1 MELSH
6 NHESSFNKSFCSA
19 SLSVSSTGEAVTA
32 TSGAFGIGASNGI
45 GAPGMP
51 GSGGNGIGPP
61 TIGGGAGAG
70 GNGVEGGGGAC
81 GSGARGVEGG
91 GGACGSGADGM
102 VAGGGTGAGGKTA
115 GAAIEVSTGG
125 PTIGLAEGGIF
136 CGGGGIFCGGVG
148 CGEFGKP
155 VAIISG
161 AAGWTTGGVV
171 IWGSGAGNAGGGAAR
186 FACNSR
192 TASVSNVP
200 VLRKCAISEPI
211 YAMLAR

>member
-1 MELSH
+1 
-6 NHESSFNKSFCSA
+6 
-19 SLSVSSTGEAVTA
+19 
-32 TSGAFGIGASNGI
+32 
-45 GAPGMP
+45 
-51 GSGGNGIGPP
+51 
-61 TIGGGAGAG
+61 
-70 GNGVEGGGGAC
+70 
-81 GSGARGVEGG
+81 
-91 GGACGSGADGM
+91 M

>member
-1 MELSH
+1 
-6 NHESSFNKSFCSA
+6 
-19 SLSVSSTGEAVTA
+19 
-32 TSGAFGIGASNGI
+32 
-45 GAPGMP
+45 MP

-171 IWGSGAGNAGGGAAR
+171 IWGSGAGNASGVVIWGSRAGNAGGGAAR